1 LILFD
6 ADMIHA
12 LLPNKRFPL
21 KSTNKHSTKIVS
33 KEWKTSLFSATY
45 SESYADLF
53 IFKVFASLFVYLV
66 AGYQDKCK
74 PENSIC
80 EASL

>member
-6 ADMIHA
+6 ADMTHA

-21 KSTNKHSTKIVS
+21 KSTNKHSTKIVFN
-33 KEWKTSLFSATY
+33 EWKTSLFSTTDG
-45 SESYADLF
+45 ESYADLF

-66 AGYQDKCK
+66 AGYQEKCK

-80 EASL
+80 EALL